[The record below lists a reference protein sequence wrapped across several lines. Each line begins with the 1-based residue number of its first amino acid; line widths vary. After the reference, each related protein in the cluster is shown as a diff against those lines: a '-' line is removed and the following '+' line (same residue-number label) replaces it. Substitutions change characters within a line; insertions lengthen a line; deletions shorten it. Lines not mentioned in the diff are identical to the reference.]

1 MVIINLLSH
10 RRSTLIMRGQVPKMK
25 RVYCL
30 YRVSTLGQ
38 VDQNDIPMQ
47 RIDCR
52 KFAEQQ
58 NWTIIKEFSEKGI
71 SGYKVSSEDRDAI
84 QQIKADAILSKFDV
98 LLVFMFDRLG
108 RRDDETP
115 FVVEWFV
122 RNGIEVWSTKE
133 GEQRFDSHVDKLT
146 NYIRYWQA
154 SGESIK
160 TSIRT
165 KARLGQIVEE
175 GHYKGGTCPYGY
187 NLERRGRFN
196 KKNHELYELEIN
208 EFEAA
213 IVQVIFHKNVND
225 GLGIQ
230 RIATYLN
237 ESGIKT
243 RSEQNWCASSIR
255 GILRNPTYIGILR
268 SGESRSNILPH
279 LVIVEQEIFD
289 MAQEIARQRSRKHE
303 ENRTVPLNTRGQS
316 LLSGN
321 AYCGHCGSKLTLTTN
336 GSGYV
341 NKNGEVTSRKRI
353 RYVCYNKTRKR
364 CDCDGQTGYTMT
376 ILDSTMEDVIHKL
389 FDKLKSIPENEIV
402 SQKYQETVKATQVN
416 LNKAKSDFAKLT
428 KELTDYKAEVV
439 KVIRGESSF
448 SSDLLNGLI
457 AGVQEKSNETEKV
470 IATLQNE
477 LEDSKRM
484 LTDIKTQYNK
494 ALNWSEIFDD
504 ADIETKKMIVSYLFK
519 KVLVRRG
526 YDIDIEF
533 NIDFE
538 QFSIGMDNK

>member
-1 MVIINLLSH
+1 
-10 RRSTLIMRGQVPKMK
+10 MK

-58 NWTIIKEFSEKGI
+58 GWTIIKEFTEKGV
-71 SGYKVSSEDRDAI
+71 SGFKVAAEDRDAI
-84 QQIKADAILSKFDV
+84 QEIKTDAILGKFDI

-160 TSIRT
+160 TSMRT

-187 NLERRGRFN
+187 NLVRKGRFN

-208 EFEAA
+208 QFEAA
-213 IVQVIFHKNVND
+213 IVQVIFHKSVNE
-225 GLGIQ
+225 GFGIQ

-237 ESGIKT
+237 ESEIKT
-243 RSEQNWCASSIR
+243 RSGGNWNPSSIR

-268 SGESRSNILPH
+268 SGESRSQVLPH
-279 LVIVEQEIFD
+279 LVIIEKEVFGR
-289 MAQEIARQRSRKHE
+289 AQEIASERSTRHK
-303 ENRTVPLNTRGQS
+303 ENKTVPLNTRGQS
-316 LLSGN
+316 LLAGN
-321 AYCGHCGSKLTLTTN
+321 IYCGHCGSKLTLTTN

-341 NKNGEVTSRKRI
+341 NKDGEITKRKRI

-364 CDCDGQTGYTMT
+364 CNCDGQTGYTMK
-376 ILDSTMEDVIHKL
+376 ILDSMVEGIVRQI
-389 FDKLKSIPENEIV
+389 FNKLKSIPESEIV
-402 SQKYQETVKATQVN
+402 SQKYQEAVKTIQIN
-416 LNKAKSDFAKLT
+416 LNKAKIDFAKHT
-428 KELTDYKAEVV
+428 KELTDFKAEVV
-439 KVIRGESSF
+439 KVIRGESKF
-448 SSDLLNGLI
+448 SSDLLNDLI
-457 AGVQEKSNETEKV
+457 TNAQKKCDEAEKTV
-470 IATLQNE
+470 AVMQNE
-477 LEDSKRM
+477 LEDSRHM
-484 LTDIKTQYNK
+484 LVNIKSQYNK
-494 ALNWSEIFDD
+494 AISWSEIFDD
-504 ADIETKKMIVSYLFK
+504 SDIEAKKMIVSSLIK
-519 KVLVRRG
+519 KVSVRRD
-526 YDIDIEF
+526 YEISVEL

-538 QFSIGMDNK
+538 QFSLGMDKMVSNFA

>member
-1 MVIINLLSH
+1 
-10 RRSTLIMRGQVPKMK
+10 MRGQVPKMK

-58 NWTIIKEFSEKGI
+58 GWTIVKEFTEKGV
-71 SGYKVSSEDRDAI
+71 SGFKVAAEDRDAI
-84 QQIKADAILSKFDV
+84 QEIKADAIMGKFDV

-133 GEQRFDSHVDKLT
+133 GQQRFDSHVDKLT

-165 KARLGQIVEE
+165 KARLGQIVEG

-187 NLERRGRFN
+187 NLARRGRFN

-213 IVQVIFHKNVND
+213 IVQVIFHKNVNE

-237 ESGIKT
+237 ENDIKN
-243 RSEQNWCASSIR
+243 RLNQNWHPSSIR

-268 SGESRSNILPH
+268 SGETRSLVLPQ
-279 LVIVEQEIFD
+279 LIIIEKEIFD
-289 MAQEIARQRSRKHE
+289 RAQEIARERSRKHE
-303 ENRTVPLNTRGQS
+303 ENKTVPLNTRGQS
-316 LLSGN
+316 LLAGN
-321 AYCGHCGSKLTLTTN
+321 VYCGHCGSKLTLTTN
-336 GSGYV
+336 GNGYA
-341 NKNGEVTSRKRI
+341 NKDGEVSTKKRI

-364 CDCDGQTGYTMT
+364 CDCDGQTGYTMK
-376 ILDSTMEDVIHKL
+376 ILDSMVEDIIHQL
-389 FDKLKSIPENEIV
+389 FDKMKSIPESEVV
-402 SQKYQETVKATQVN
+402 SQKYQETVQTVQMK
-416 LNKAKSDFAKLT
+416 LNKAKIDFAKLT
-428 KELTDYKAEVV
+428 KELTDYKSEVV
-439 KVIRGESSF
+439 RVIRGESSF
-448 SSDLLNGLI
+448 SSDLLNSLI
-457 AGVQEKSNETEKV
+457 TSTQEKSNEAEKN
-470 IATLQNE
+470 IAILQNE
-477 LEDSKRM
+477 LEDSKSM
-484 LTDIKTQYNK
+484 LANIKRQYDR
-494 ALNWSEIFDD
+494 ALSWSAVFDE
-504 ADIETKKMIVSYLFK
+504 ADIEAKKMIVSSLIK
-519 KVLVRRG
+519 KISVRRG
-526 YDIDIEF
+526 YEVDIEF
-533 NIDFE
+533 NIDYE
-538 QFSIGMDNK
+538 QFSEGMDKRLSNPA

>member
-1 MVIINLLSH
+1 
-10 RRSTLIMRGQVPKMK
+10 MK

-47 RIDCR
+47 KIDCR

-196 KKNHELYELEIN
+196 KKNHELYELEVN

-243 RSEQNWCASSIR
+243 RSDQNWCASSIR

-268 SGESRSNILPH
+268 SGESRSNVLPH

-341 NKNGEVTSRKRI
+341 NKNGEVTKRKRI

-428 KELTDYKAEVV
+428 KELIDYKAEVV

-457 AGVQEKSNETEKV
+457 AGAQEKSNEAEKV
-470 IATLQNE
+470 ITTLQNE

-484 LTDIKTQYNK
+484 LADIKTQYNK

-504 ADIETKKMIVSYLFK
+504 ADIETKKMIVSYLF
-519 KVLVRRG
+519 
-526 YDIDIEF
+526 
-533 NIDFE
+533 
-538 QFSIGMDNK
+538 

>member
-1 MVIINLLSH
+1 
-10 RRSTLIMRGQVPKMK
+10 MK

-58 NWTIIKEFSEKGI
+58 GWTIIKEFSEKGV
-71 SGYKVSSEDRDAI
+71 SGFKVATEDRDAI
-84 QQIKADAILSKFDV
+84 QQIKADAIKGKFDI

-160 TSIRT
+160 TSMRT

-187 NLERRGRFN
+187 NLVRRGRFN
-196 KKNHELYELEIN
+196 KKNHELYELEVN

-213 IVQVIFHKNVND
+213 IVQVIFHKSVNE

-243 RSEQNWCASSIR
+243 RSGQNWCASSVR
-255 GILRNPTYIGILR
+255 GILRNLTYIGILR
-268 SGESRSNILPH
+268 SAESRSNVLPH
-279 LVIVEQEIFD
+279 LVIIEREVFD
-289 MAQEIARQRSRKHE
+289 RAQEIAHERSTRHE
-303 ENRTVPLNTRGQS
+303 ENRTVPINTRGQS

-341 NKNGEVTSRKRI
+341 DKNGEVTKRKRI

-364 CDCDGQTGYTMT
+364 CNCDGQTGYTMS
-376 ILDSTMEDVIHKL
+376 ILDKMVEDVIHQL
-389 FDKLKSIPENEIV
+389 FDNLKSIPESEIV
-402 SQKYQETVKATQVN
+402 SQKYQETVKVTQIN
-416 LNKAKSDFAKLT
+416 LNKAKTDFAKAT

-448 SSDLLNGLI
+448 SSDLLNSLI
-457 AGVQEKSNETEKV
+457 AEVQEKSNESEKT
-470 IATLQNE
+470 IAILQNE

-484 LTDIKTQYNK
+484 LSEIKSQYSK

-504 ADIETKKMIVSYLFK
+504 ADIEAKKMIVSYLIK
-519 KVLVRRG
+519 KVSVSRG
-526 YDIDIEF
+526 YDVNIEF

-538 QFSIGMDNK
+538 QFSIGMDKKLSNLA

>member
-1 MVIINLLSH
+1 
-10 RRSTLIMRGQVPKMK
+10 MK

-58 NWTIIKEFSEKGI
+58 GWTIIKELSEKGV
-71 SGYKVSSEDRDAI
+71 SGFKVSSEDRDAI
-84 QQIKADAILSKFDV
+84 QQIKADAIIGKFDV

-160 TSIRT
+160 TSMRT

-175 GHYKGGTCPYGY
+175 GHYKGGTCAYGY
-187 NLERRGRFN
+187 NLVRQGRFN
-196 KKNHELYELEIN
+196 KKNHELYELEVN

-213 IVQVIFHKNVND
+213 IVQVIFHKNVDD

-237 ESGIKT
+237 ESSIKT
-243 RSEQNWCASSIR
+243 RSGQNWCASSVR
-255 GILRNPTYIGILR
+255 SILRNTTYIGILR
-268 SGESRSNILPH
+268 SGESRSKVLPH
-279 LVIVEQEIFD
+279 LVIIEQVVFD
-289 MAQEIARQRSRKHE
+289 RAQEIARQRSRNHE
-303 ENRTVPLNTRGQS
+303 ENKTVPLNTRGQS
-316 LLSGN
+316 LLSSN

-341 NKNGEVTSRKRI
+341 NKNGEVTVKKRI
-353 RYVCYNKTRKR
+353 RYVCYSKTRKR
-364 CDCDGQTGYTMT
+364 GSCDGQTGYTMK
-376 ILDSTMEDVIHKL
+376 ILDSIVEDIIHQL
-389 FDKLKSIPENEIV
+389 FDRLKSIPKNEIV
-402 SQKYQETVKATQVN
+402 SQKYQETVKAAQAT
-416 LNKAKSDFAKLT
+416 LNKAKMDFAKIT
-428 KELTDYKAEVV
+428 KEIADYKAEVV
-439 KVIRGESSF
+439 KVIRGESNF
-448 SSDLLNGLI
+448 SADLLNSLI
-457 AGVQEKSNETEKV
+457 AGAQEKSNETEKN

-477 LEDSKRM
+477 LEDNKRM
-484 LTDIKTQYNK
+484 LTEIKSQYSK
-494 ALNWSEIFDD
+494 ALNWSEIFDE
-504 ADIETKKMIVSYLFK
+504 ADIETKKMIVSYLIK
-519 KVLVRRG
+519 KVSVKRD
-526 YDIDIEF
+526 YNIDIEF

-538 QFSIGMDNK
+538 QFSIGMDKKEAI